1 MNEGNRS
8 DGGRKRHERGIFER
22 PGGSGVWWV
31 RYHDE
36 HGREHR
42 KKVGP
47 KRLAVEFY
55 RKVKNEIFEP
65 AALPRAVPPPRR
77 SPGRR
82 DRRSPR
88 TQCEPAASTPGLEA
102 YRPEVNGGPRGPWR
116 YARRG
121 HGGLGTV
128 QGAPSA

>member
-55 RKVKNEIFEP
+55 RKVKNEIFE
-65 AALPRAVPPPRR
+65 RR
-77 SPGRR
+77 HFPGRYRRR
-82 DRRSPR
+82 DVLLADAIADHLARN
-88 TQCEPAASTPGLEA
+88 ASRLRALQDWKRIG
-102 YRPEVNGGPRGPWR
+102 RK
-116 YARRG
+116 
-121 HGGLGTV
+121 
-128 QGAPSA
+128 